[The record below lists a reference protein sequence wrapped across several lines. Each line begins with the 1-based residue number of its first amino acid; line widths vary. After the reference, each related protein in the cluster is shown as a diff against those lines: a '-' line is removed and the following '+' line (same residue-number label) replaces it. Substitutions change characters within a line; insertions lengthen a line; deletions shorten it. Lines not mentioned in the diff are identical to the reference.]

1 MVSNFNLYGHDGIER
16 NKNIFSLV
24 LYTLLTICPKDLLK
38 PQIVCSIMLGLG
50 QQAVESIDRTR
61 GLAGNL
67 FCKIIH
73 Q

>member
-1 MVSNFNLYGHDGIER
+1 MKTHFH
-16 NKNIFSLV
+16 LV
-24 LYTLLTICPKDLLK
+24 LHTLVTICPKDLLK
-38 PQIVCSIMLGLG
+38 PQIVSSIMLGLA

-67 FCKIIH
+67 FCKLIH